1 MISGRFLSEVGY
13 TSMTAYEPFTSFNTI
28 WKAQLTQTIKN
39 KVRINIAIDNIFN
52 YAPKTYEYNSP
63 VTLGANLMVGIG
75 LDL

>member
-1 MISGRFLSEVGY
+1 
-13 TSMTAYEPFTSFNTI
+13 MTAYEPFTSFKTKSPAYTI

-75 LDL
+75 LEL